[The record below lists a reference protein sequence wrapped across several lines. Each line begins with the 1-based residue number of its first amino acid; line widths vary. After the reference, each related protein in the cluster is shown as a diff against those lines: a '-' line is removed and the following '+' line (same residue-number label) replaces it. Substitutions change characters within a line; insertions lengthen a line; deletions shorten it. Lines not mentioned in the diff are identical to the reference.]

1 MFGCVS
7 DNISSCVEENQIE
20 VANEYK
26 QSEQFNVSSLLQRLE
41 PMSSNDALD
50 LLRNA
55 HVELPEPLPLQECLE
70 KLRPQCEEFQHCG
83 ASVVNVSAV
92 TKELEK
98 KGMDFCEAK
107 ADGNC
112 WFRACSQA
120 LYGTEEYHAQLRT
133 ALCSHMLKKLDAA
146 NNGADDFVNDDERR
160 KWGWVTMAEA
170 KNSLLQQSKRGIS
183 VDGGLYILES
193 CKLWKIDM
201 VVWRF
206 NDITMTLEHV
216 YPTLFESENTSMWR
230 RWHTINHMTHER
242 GWSPEVGERVAKHHN
257 GQWRLATVSKIERIL
272 EQDMFT
278 VMCEENGAP
287 CDEGNEVFTDTV
299 SIAHLHKVRILD
311 DEGRQFSLR
320 QDGHHFSSL
329 LPGTP
334 EARLQRWGVRLSAR
348 LNLDAAAVLNDFLE
362 AEQKSPADVLLCR
375 LRFTIKKHELVRQL
389 KKRRKQT
396 NCKTK
401 KELLAQVR
409 CIRTD

>member
-1 MFGCVS
+1 MRN
-7 DNISSCVEENQIE
+7 NIPSCVEKQIE
-20 VANEYK
+20 VADGYK
-26 QSEQFNVSSLLQRLE
+26 QSEQWNVGSLLQAPE

-50 LLRNA
+50 CLRNA
-55 HVELPEPLPLQECLE
+55 HVELPEPLPLQKCLE
-70 KLRPQCEEFQHCG
+70 KLRPQCGEFQHCS
-83 ASVVNVSAV
+83 AAVVNVSAV
-92 TKELEK
+92 TRELEK
-98 KGMDFCEAK
+98 KGMDFCEAT
-107 ADGNC
+107 AEGNC
-112 WFRACSQA
+112 WFRVCSQA
-120 LYGTEEYHAQLRT
+120 LYGTQEHHAQLRT
-133 ALCSHMLKKLDAA
+133 ALCSHMLKNLDAV

-170 KNSLLQQSKRGIS
+170 KNSLLQHSKSGIP

-201 VVWRF
+201 VVWQF
-206 NDITMTLEHV
+206 NDITMSLDHV
-216 YPTLFESENTSMWR
+216 NRNLLESEDTSMWR
-230 RWHTINHMTHER
+230 RWHTINHMTHEP
-242 GWSPEVGERVAKHHN
+242 GWSPEVGERVVRHHN
-257 GQWRLATVSKIERIL
+257 GQWRLATVSKIERVL
-272 EQDMFT
+272 DQEMFT
-278 VMCEENGAP
+278 VLCEENGAP
-287 CDEGNEVFTDTV
+287 PDEGNEVCTVTV

-320 QDGHHFSSL
+320 KAGHHFSSL

-375 LRFTIKKHELVRQL
+375 LRFMIKRDEIVRQL
-389 KKRRKQT
+389 KKRRQPT